1 MGGGG
6 KGPEAGGR
14 GLAPAA
20 RGYRYLHVYFQS
32 VGCSEEG
39 GAHGAGS
46 LYPVVCVLGVRVR
59 RGRARAQAP
68 VVRPKQ
74 ESALKV
80 AEAAHL

>member
-6 KGPEAGGR
+6 KGPEAGGG

-32 VGCSEEG
+32 VGCSGEG

-46 LYPVVCVLGVRVR
+46 LYPVVCVLGVRVGQ
-59 RGRARAQAP
+59 GRARAQAP

-80 AEAAHL
+80 AEVAHL